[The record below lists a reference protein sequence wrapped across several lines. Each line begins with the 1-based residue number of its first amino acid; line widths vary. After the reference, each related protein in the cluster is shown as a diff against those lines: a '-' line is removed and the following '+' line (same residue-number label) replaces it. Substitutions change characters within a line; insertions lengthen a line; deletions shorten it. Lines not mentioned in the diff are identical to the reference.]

1 MLSELDNYLQRIE
14 DLRGQVRNLIADLP
28 AEALNWR
35 PIPPLSSP
43 PRAGENGGGRPAGGG
58 ERGGANPLAGGSEG
72 GANPLAGG
80 SEGGANSLAVLAAHI
95 AGAEHFWIAE
105 VIGGRPTT
113 RDRDAEFVVQVA
125 DAAELVRRLEASGTE
140 TRAVFSALTVADL
153 DSTREARGRTVNVRW
168 GILHV
173 IDHTALHLGHMQIT
187 YQLWRGGQG
196 KPSPFWHERLPNP

>member
-14 DLRGQVRNLIADLP
+14 DLRGQVRSLIADLP

-35 PIPPLSSP
+35 PT
-43 PRAGENGGGRPAGGG
+43 
-58 ERGGANPLAGGSEG
+58 EG
-72 GANPLAGG
+72 VDEHAT
-80 SEGGANSLAVLAAHI
+80 NSLAVLATHV

-113 RDRDAEFVVQVA
+113 RDRDSEFKLEVA
-125 DAAELVRRLEASGTE
+125 DAAELARRFDAVQAE
-140 TRAVFSALTVADL
+140 TCEVFSALTAADL
-153 DSTREARGRTVNVRW
+153 VGTREARGKTVSVRW

-187 YQLWRGGQG
+187 YQLWNEGKS
-196 KPSPFWHERLPNP
+196 KPSPRWFERLPAK